1 MRPENNALEVFIR
14 MMMVVVVRKRK
25 TEDAQ
30 TDGKTRLK
38 MKMAQGQRP
47 VIFSTPPTKIVWKIM
62 ENCLL
67 AINTTRKTLC
77 VYVWHFE
84 EEIHTS
90 KTSTYVYTFQIN

>member
-38 MKMAQGQRP
+38 MNMAQGQRP
-47 VIFSTPPTKIVWKIM
+47 VIFF
-62 ENCLL
+62 
-67 AINTTRKTLC
+67 NTTNQNSLENYGKLPPS
-77 VYVWHFE
+77 Y
-84 EEIHTS
+84 
-90 KTSTYVYTFQIN
+90 